1 MDPVSFACG
10 VLGAADV
17 CLKSGKY
24 LIRKFGDYRNA
35 ERDIV
40 DIVLRMKTLWL
51 KTEIQLESIKK
62 LWGSFDPRLQALFD
76 ELIGHL
82 QSKLQIASNSLDRV
96 MDGKQCEG
104 GAVKKFKAAYFKKSI
119 QQTVQELEDWQG
131 RFEPTWLLITLVTS
145 PAIDRYLEGKNDQTS
160 VPTGKLK
167 ELRDAMSRKV
177 EARQGSIFIKE
188 ENISGGYRSL
198 PWSEVCTTRLSGS
211 DKRFLIDKITYL
223 DSDINLAT
231 VHIRDLARRLS
242 TSDPAEFG
250 VLRCRGVIKSS
261 TRAGTS
267 FKLVFEIPP
276 TLSSP
281 QTLREILLHKAPH
294 PLNQRFQLAK
304 QLIRSL
310 MFVHTFG
317 FVHKSIRPDTII
329 VFRESEKMLGHSFLT
344 GFERFRPGNAETLL
358 SGDSSWEKNLYRHPK
373 RQGIHPEER
382 YIMQHDIYSL
392 GVCLLEIGLWNSF
405 VRPADGS
412 GIESSESL
420 KNVKEAL
427 VSGNRPSLVKDGLV
441 QIATKRLS
449 GLMGQRYAD
458 IVLSCLTCLDPGD
471 TNLFGKEEDLEDED
485 GIVVGVQFIEKV
497 LSISPVRVLF
507 FANYDCMQV
516 LLQIEDIRV

>member
-1 MDPVSFACG
+1 
-10 VLGAADV
+10 
-17 CLKSGKY
+17 
-24 LIRKFGDYRNA
+24 
-35 ERDIV
+35 
-40 DIVLRMKTLWL
+40 MKTLWL
-51 KTEIQLESIKK
+51 KTEIQLESINK

-76 ELIGHL
+76 ELIDHL
-82 QSKLQIASNSLDRV
+82 QGKLEIASNSLDRV
-96 MDGKQCEG
+96 LDRKRHEDGT
-104 GAVKKFKAAYFKKSI
+104 VKRFKAAYFKKSI
-119 QQTVQELEDWQG
+119 QQAVQDLEDWQG

-145 PAIDRYLEGKNDQTS
+145 PAIDKYLEEENAQIS
-160 VPTGKLK
+160 APTGKLK
-167 ELRDAMSRKV
+167 ELRDAMSQNV

-188 ENISGGYRSL
+188 ENISGSRTSL

-211 DKRFLIDKITYL
+211 DERLLIDKITYL
-223 DSDINLAT
+223 DSGISLAT

-250 VLRCRGVIKSS
+250 ILRCRGVIKSS
-261 TRAGTS
+261 SRAGTS
-267 FKLVFEIPP
+267 FKLVFEIPL

-281 QTLREILLHKAPH
+281 QTLRDILLREAPH
-294 PLNQRFQLAK
+294 ALNQRFQLAK

-310 MFVHTFG
+310 MFIHTSG

-329 VFRESEKMLGHSFLT
+329 VFQESERMLGPSFLT

-405 VRPADGS
+405 VRSGDGS
-412 GIESSESL
+412 GLESSESL
-420 KNVKEAL
+420 ENVKEAL
-427 VSGNRPSLVKDGLV
+427 VSGKRPSLVKKRMV
-441 QIATKRLS
+441 QIATERLS

-497 LSISPVRVLF
+497 
-507 FANYDCMQV
+507 
-516 LLQIEDIRV
+516 

>member
-51 KTEIQLESIKK
+51 KTEIQLESIRK

-96 MDGKQCEG
+96 MDGKQYEG
-104 GAVKKFKAAYFKKSI
+104 GTVKKFKAAYFKKSI
-119 QQTVQELEDWQG
+119 QQAVQELEDWQG

-177 EARQGSIFIKE
+177 ETRQGSIFIKE
-188 ENISGGYRSL
+188 ENISGGYTPL

-211 DKRFLIDKITYL
+211 DQRFLIDKITYL

-250 VLRCRGVIKSS
+250 ILRCRGVIKSS
-261 TRAGTS
+261 YRAGTS

-281 QTLREILLHKAPH
+281 QTLREILLHNAPH

-329 VFRESEKMLGHSFLT
+329 VFREPERMLGHSFLT

-358 SGDSSWEKNLYRHPK
+358 
-373 RQGIHPEER
+373 

-507 FANYDCMQV
+507 FANNDCMKV